1 MESQDYGN
9 HATLA
14 KSDQSVA
21 DCSLPVSP
29 VSLCPPPPPP
39 VAARP
44 LSPRRSL
51 SFPGRMTLAV
61 PSQRDPARSLVAL
74 TAVPSSRLMRDPE
87 AKNVEQTQ
95 REEHTRPALA
105 TVPLAHRPAPCP
117 LSPASQSPPNQTSNS
132 KSKSTTK
139 TLHARFWPSPPGH
152 SPVIYTG
159 HLAFFLSLVSS
170 HPSHLST
177 HRDTPRPQ
185 HTSRLTS
192 PPHTHTHTFT
202 TRHPKTL
209 STQPPCR
216 PASLGRFE
224 SYQHPP
230 FGRPD
235 PSTVCR

>member
-39 VAARP
+39 VVARPVARP

-87 AKNVEQTQ
+87 AKT
-95 REEHTRPALA
+95 
-105 TVPLAHRPAPCP
+105 
-117 LSPASQSPPNQTSNS
+117 
-132 KSKSTTK
+132 
-139 TLHARFWPSPPGH
+139 
-152 SPVIYTG
+152 
-159 HLAFFLSLVSS
+159 
-170 HPSHLST
+170 
-177 HRDTPRPQ
+177 
-185 HTSRLTS
+185 
-192 PPHTHTHTFT
+192 
-202 TRHPKTL
+202 
-209 STQPPCR
+209 
-216 PASLGRFE
+216 
-224 SYQHPP
+224 
-230 FGRPD
+230 
-235 PSTVCR
+235 